1 MTLALSASRPLGRL
15 GGGPGRSLRVR
26 VPSGWRATVSQRV
39 RTLASRPKPSTC
51 VPGCGLWRRE
61 ASSSRQRLQHLRVS
75 SSSRC
80 LHSSETTRTSPA
92 QRPLVGDRSEP
103 TPTPRKPTRTQ
114 NTAPACTIGARMT
127 PRRPTRTVRLS
138 PGRRRPI
145 LQILHA
151 TLSPVGAK
159 THALNPTPT
168 ILNTQHHHYT
178 CTPILYAILSTAFES

>member
-1 MTLALSASRPLGRL
+1 MTGLALFMTLALSASRPLGRL

-114 NTAPACTIGARMT
+114 NTAP
-127 PRRPTRTVRLS
+127 TRTVRLS

-178 CTPILYAILSTAFES
+178 CTPILHAILVLVWDFF